1 MEKKCK
7 VGSCV
12 DCFDKS
18 PLFKLM
24 SPEELQQIEE
34 TRYEVVFKPNEIIYK
49 QGTNATQIVT
59 ITDGL
64 AKAYIE
70 GPEKDFIIDLFKS
83 YTMISGPGIYVDYK
97 HHFSLKAIEK
107 TQCCFFSMKVFK
119 EIVDNNPKISKMV
132 IETISKRAISYF
144 DKFIFL
150 TQKQVIGKI
159 AGVLIY
165 LNQNIYSTNPMN
177 LTITYQ
183 DIAEMTGMT
192 KDTVVR
198 VLKDLSNDKVIEI
211 DNTFIKILD
220 FEKLNL
226 FNEIG

>member
-1 MEKKCK
+1 
-7 VGSCV
+7 
-12 DCFDKS
+12 
-18 PLFKLM
+18 
-24 SPEELQQIEE
+24 
-34 TRYEVVFKPNEIIYK
+34 
-49 QGTNATQIVT
+49 
-59 ITDGL
+59 
-64 AKAYIE
+64 
-70 GPEKDFIIDLFKS
+70 
-83 YTMISGPGIYVDYK
+83 MISGPGIYVDYK

-144 DKFIFL
+144 NKFIFL